1 MLPKL
6 TDPQVNLLL
15 RPDLRMDG
23 SIMVLKDVCLLNALS
38 SGTGQGWRAVNGV
51 GWDISLGVE
60 LLFLHFS
67 TLSRLTWG
75 FVSLAHAVS
84 KLIFSSDLTLEL
96 EE

>member
-1 MLPKL
+1 M
-6 TDPQVNLLL
+6 
-15 RPDLRMDG
+15 
-23 SIMVLKDVCLLNALS
+23 
-38 SGTGQGWRAVNGV
+38 